1 MGERES
7 SLVFRICRDGVLV
20 IVETVTP
27 PGGHH
32 KGVVMIASDI
42 QRAYNQTKWAVL
54 LRGLL
59 SLAVGIAIL
68 MRPMDS
74 VVALAL
80 VIAFWSLFDGI
91 VSIVRSFDL
100 RGFVQHWWVM
110 LLAGIVGV
118 AFGIAALYYFPGL
131 SLTFAVVWTA
141 YWLTLS
147 GVIAAYI
154 AWQERSAGLSW
165 GWTMAFAVLAIAA
178 GVIAFMNPQATLAWL
193 LGVLA
198 GFAIISGVFLL
209 IAAFKMGSVQ
219 RDIRQSVPNTAR
231 A

>member
-1 MGERES
+1 
-7 SLVFRICRDGVLV
+7 
-20 IVETVTP
+20 
-27 PGGHH
+27 
-32 KGVVMIASDI
+32 MIASDI
-42 QRAYNQTKWAVL
+42 QRAYNQTKWALL

-59 SLAVGIAIL
+59 SLAVGIAII

-74 VVALAL
+74 VLALAL

-100 RGFVQHWWVM
+100 RGIVQHWWVM
-110 LLAGIVGV
+110 LLGGIVGV
-118 AFGIAALYYFPGL
+118 AFGVAALYYFPGL
-131 SLTFAVVWTA
+131 SLTFAVVWTS
-141 YWLTLS
+141 YWLTIS
-147 GVIAAYI
+147 GVIAAYV

-165 GWTMAFAVLAIAA
+165 GWTMAFAVIAIAA
-178 GVIAFMNPQATLAWL
+178 GVIAFMSPQATLATL

-209 IAAFKMGSVQ
+209 VGAFRMGSVQ

-231 A
+231 I

>member
-1 MGERES
+1 
-7 SLVFRICRDGVLV
+7 
-20 IVETVTP
+20 
-27 PGGHH
+27 
-32 KGVVMIASDI
+32 MIGADI
-42 QRAYNQTKWAVL
+42 QKAYNQTKWAVL

-59 SLAVGIAIL
+59 SLAVGIVIL

-91 VSIVRSFDL
+91 VTIVRSFDL
-100 RGFVQHWWVM
+100 RGLVQHWWVM

-118 AFGIAALYYFPGL
+118 AFGIAAFYYFPGL

-141 YWLTLS
+141 YWLTVS

-165 GWTMAFAVLAIAA
+165 GWTMAFAVLAIVA
-178 GVIAFMNPQATLAWL
+178 GVLAFMNPQATLAWL
-193 LGVLA
+193 LGVIA
-198 GFAIISGVFLL
+198 GFAIISGVFLT

-219 RDIRQSVPNTAR
+219 RDAKQSFSNTAR

>member
-1 MGERES
+1 
-7 SLVFRICRDGVLV
+7 
-20 IVETVTP
+20 
-27 PGGHH
+27 
-32 KGVVMIASDI
+32 MIASDI

>member
-1 MGERES
+1 
-7 SLVFRICRDGVLV
+7 
-20 IVETVTP
+20 
-27 PGGHH
+27 
-32 KGVVMIASDI
+32 MIASDI
-42 QRAYNQTKWAVL
+42 QRAYNQTKWAIL

-100 RGFVQHWWVM
+100 RGIVQHWWV
-110 LLAGIVGV
+110 LLLGGIVGV
-118 AFGIAALYYFPGL
+118 AFGVAALYYFPGL
-131 SLTFAVVWTA
+131 SLTFAVVWTS
-141 YWLTLS
+141 YWLTIS
-147 GVIAAYI
+147 GIIAAYV
-154 AWQERSAGLSW
+154 AWQERSVGLSW
-165 GWTMAFAVLAIAA
+165 GWTMAFAVIAIAA
-178 GVIAFMNPQATLAWL
+178 GVIAFMNPQATLATL

-209 IAAFKMGSVQ
+209 VAAFKMGSVQ
-219 RDIRQSVPNTAR
+219 RDIKQSVPNTAR

>member
-1 MGERES
+1 
-7 SLVFRICRDGVLV
+7 
-20 IVETVTP
+20 
-27 PGGHH
+27 
-32 KGVVMIASDI
+32 MIASDI
-42 QRAYNQTKWAVL
+42 QRAYNQTKWALL

-74 VVALAL
+74 VLALAL

-100 RGFVQHWWVM
+100 RGIVQHWWVM
-110 LLAGIVGV
+110 LLGGIVGV
-118 AFGIAALYYFPGL
+118 AFGVAALYYFPGL
-131 SLTFAVVWTA
+131 SLTFAVVWTS
-141 YWLTLS
+141 YWLTIS
-147 GVIAAYI
+147 GVIAAYV

-165 GWTMAFAVLAIAA
+165 GWTMAFAIIAIAA
-178 GVIAFMNPQATLAWL
+178 GVIAFMSPQATLATL

-209 IAAFKMGSVQ
+209 IAAFRMGSVQ

-231 A
+231 I

>member
-1 MGERES
+1 
-7 SLVFRICRDGVLV
+7 
-20 IVETVTP
+20 
-27 PGGHH
+27 
-32 KGVVMIASDI
+32 MIASEI
-42 QRAYNQTKWAVL
+42 QKAYNQTKWALL

-59 SLAVGIAIL
+59 SLAVGIVIL
-68 MRPMDS
+68 ARPMDS

-80 VIAFWSLFDGI
+80 VIALWSLFDGI
-91 VSIVRSFDL
+91 VGIVRSFTL
-100 RGFVQHWWVM
+100 RGIVQHWWVL

-118 AFGIAALYYFPGL
+118 AFGVAALYYFPGL

-141 YWLTLS
+141 YWLTIT
-147 GVIAAYI
+147 GVMAGYI

-165 GWTMAFAVLAIAA
+165 GWTMAFAVAA
-178 GVIAFMNPQATLAWL
+178 FVGGIIAFMSPTATLATL

-209 IAAFKMGSVQ
+209 IGAAKMVSVQ
-219 RDIRQSVPNTAR
+219 QGVNSTFNNTAR

>member
-1 MGERES
+1 
-7 SLVFRICRDGVLV
+7 
-20 IVETVTP
+20 
-27 PGGHH
+27 
-32 KGVVMIASDI
+32 MIASDI
-42 QRAYNQTKWAVL
+42 QRAYNQTKWAIL

-74 VVALAL
+74 VLALAL

-100 RGFVQHWWVM
+100 RGIVQHWWVM
-110 LLAGIVGV
+110 LLGGIVGV
-118 AFGIAALYYFPGL
+118 AFGVAALYYFPGL
-131 SLTFAVVWTA
+131 SLTFAVVWTS
-141 YWLTLS
+141 YWLTIS
-147 GVIAAYI
+147 GVIAAYV
-154 AWQERSAGLSW
+154 AWQERSVGLSW
-165 GWTMAFAVLAIAA
+165 GWTLAFAVIAIVA
-178 GVIAFMNPQATLAWL
+178 GVIAFMSPQATLATL

-209 IAAFKMGSVQ
+209 IAAFRMGSVQ

-231 A
+231 I